1 MNETGGVVCGPFIN
15 GPDCHSDIASGIDQ
29 QVPPTCILEICGIQQ
44 NVGTG
49 GEGQIV
55 LHGQATFR
63 QVEIPAL
70 SAQRHIEPGPTVDLR
85 NCQIYVRQEDLRTS
99 RDSEFSVITGEVI
112 IVHVSP
118 GIAVRGITED
128 APTRGDA
135 VQVGSCPQIVSK
147 GHIRGTQVNV
157 ACSCQNKPFIS
168 VAGIVGNV
176 ELSTSQVEE
185 RSRLNSQRVFLID

>member
-1 MNETGGVVCGPFIN
+1 MNEPVGIVHGSCIDGAHR
-15 GPDCHSDIASGIDQ
+15 HSDIACGIDQ
-29 QVPPTCILEICGIQQ
+29 QVPSTGVGEHSGVQQ
-44 NVGTG
+44 NIGTG

-70 SAQRHIEPGPTVDLR
+70 SRKQHIEPVTTVDLR

-118 GIAVRGITED
+118 GIAIRGVAED
-128 APTRGDA
+128 APTRSDA
-135 VQVGSCPQIVSK
+135 IQVGS
-147 GHIRGTQVNV
+147 
-157 ACSCQNKPFIS
+157 
-168 VAGIVGNV
+168 
-176 ELSTSQVEE
+176 
-185 RSRLNSQRVFLID
+185 